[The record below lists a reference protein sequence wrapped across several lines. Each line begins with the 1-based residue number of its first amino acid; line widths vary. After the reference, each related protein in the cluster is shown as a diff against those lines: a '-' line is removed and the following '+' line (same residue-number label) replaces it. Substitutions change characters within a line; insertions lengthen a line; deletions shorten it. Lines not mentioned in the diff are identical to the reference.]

1 MCPEGWDQRLPQV
14 FTPMRQTGDGAR
26 PLRKIGTAREARR
39 PTQTFP
45 VRGISHG
52 HCRVAVAKVLQGGQ
66 RRVGGDGPPRRTGP
80 TWRPFWRRGERW
92 RRLAMPDARLMA
104 VEVHLE

>member
-1 MCPEGWDQRLPQV
+1 MCPEGWDQRFPQV
-14 FTPMRQTGDGAR
+14 FTPVRQAGPGAR

-45 VRGISHG
+45 VRGMSHG

-66 RRVGGDGPPRRTGP
+66 RRV
-80 TWRPFWRRGERW
+80 TWRWTSQENGAHMAPV
-92 RRLAMPDARLMA
+92 LAPG
-104 VEVHLE
+104 